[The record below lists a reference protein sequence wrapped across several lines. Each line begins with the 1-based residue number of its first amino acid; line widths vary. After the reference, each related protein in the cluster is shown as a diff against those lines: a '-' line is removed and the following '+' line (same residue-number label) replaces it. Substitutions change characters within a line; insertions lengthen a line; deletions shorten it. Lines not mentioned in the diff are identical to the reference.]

1 MAKLKIKLY
10 SDSDNS
16 PREWDNLGTMVTKH
30 RNYRIGEENIS
41 DPIDWLR
48 EKVGYSEQGVQK
60 IANRLKTDYYS
71 ERVKNYLELLF
82 EDKYVVLPLYI
93 YEHSGVSIST
103 TPFGC
108 KWDSGQLGYIFCTK
122 EKALEEFGGKK
133 VTKKVR
139 EKCFSN
145 FVAEVE
151 TYDTW
156 QKGEV
161 YGFNASYGDEED
173 SCGGFYGTD
182 WENNGILDHLTFEGV
197 SKEKILKKLKKA
209 YSKL

>member
-10 SDSDNS
+10 SDRGES
-16 PREWDNLGTMVTKH
+16 PREWDNVGTMATKH
-30 RNYRIGEENIS
+30 RNYSIGEETVS
-41 DPIDWLR
+41 DPIDWLATKLGYTDR
-48 EKVGYSEQGVQK
+48 TVSNISEKLNV
-60 IANRLKTDYYS
+60 DYYS
-71 ERVKNYLELLF
+71 EPVKKVLEENF
-82 EDKYVVLPLYI
+82 FKAFIVLPLYI
-93 YEHSGVSIST
+93 YDHSGVSIGT

-108 KWDSGQLGYIFCTK
+108 RWDSGQLGYIFCTK
-122 EKALEEFGGKK
+122 EEALEEFGGKK

-139 EKCFSN
+139 EKCFSS
-145 FVAEVE
+145 FVAEVKS
-151 TYDTW
+151 YDTW

-182 WENNGILDHLTFEGV
+182 WENNGILDYLSFEGV
-197 SKEKILKKLKKA
+197 SKEKILKKLEKA

>member
-1 MAKLKIKLY
+1 MAKLKIELY
-10 SDSDNS
+10 VDSGNS
-16 PREWDNLGTMVTKH
+16 PREWDNVGTMATKH
-30 RNYRIGEENIS
+30 RNYSIGEETIS
-41 DPIDWLR
+41 DPIDWLATKLGYTDR
-48 EKVGYSEQGVQK
+48 TVSNISEKLNVE
-60 IANRLKTDYYS
+60 YYS
-71 ERVKNYLELLF
+71 EPVKKVLEENF
-82 EDKYVVLPLYI
+82 FKAFIVLPLYM

-103 TPFGC
+103 TPFSC

-133 VTKKVR
+133 VTKKIR
-139 EKCFSN
+139 ERCFSN

-151 TYDTW
+151 SYDTW

-182 WENNGILDHLTFEGV
+182 WENNGILDHLSFEGI
-197 SKEKILKKLKKA
+197 SKEKILKKLQKA

>member
-1 MAKLKIKLY
+1 MAKLKIELY

-16 PREWDNLGTMVTKH
+16 PREWDNLGTMATKH
-30 RNYRIGEENIS
+30 RRYSIGEENIS

-48 EKVGYSEQGVQK
+48 EKLGLSERAVGMLSK
-60 IANRLKTDYYS
+60 KMFTPYYS
-71 ERVKNYLELLF
+71 EKVKVYLELLF
-82 EDKYVVLPLYI
+82 EDKFIVLPLYI
-93 YEHSGVSIST
+93 YEHSVVSIAT

-108 KWDSGQLGYIFCTK
+108 KWDSSQLGYVFCTK

-145 FVAEVE
+145 FVAEVQD
-151 TYDTW
+151 YDTW

-161 YGFNASYGDEED
+161 YRFNASYGDEED

-182 WENNGILDHLTFEGV
+182 WENNGILDYLSFEGV
-197 SKEKILKKLKKA
+197 SKEKILKKLQKA
-209 YSKL
+209 YLKL

>member
-1 MAKLKIKLY
+1 MAKLKIELY
-10 SDSDNS
+10 SDSNSS
-16 PREWDNLGTMVTKH
+16 PREWDNLGTMATKH
-30 RNYRIGEENIS
+30 RNYRIGEETIS

-48 EKVGYSEQGVQK
+48 EKIGYTEQGVQK
-60 IANRLKTDYYS
+60 VANRMGTNYYS
-71 ERVKNYLELLF
+71 EKVRVYLELIF
-82 EDKYVVLPLYI
+82 EDRFIVLPLYI
-93 YEHSGVSIST
+93 YEHSVVSIAT

-151 TYDTW
+151 SYDTW

-182 WENNGILDHLTFEGV
+182 WENNGILDHLSFEGV
-197 SKEKILKKLKKA
+197 SKEKILKKLQKA
-209 YSKL
+209 YLKL

>member
-1 MAKLKIKLY
+1 MAKLKIELY
-10 SDSDNS
+10 SDSDSS
-16 PREWDNLGTMVTKH
+16 PREWDNVGTMATKH
-30 RNYRIGEENIS
+30 RNYSIGEEIIS
-41 DPIDWLR
+41 GPIDWLR
-48 EKVGYSEQGVQK
+48 EKLNMNESTVEK
-60 IANRLKTDYYS
+60 IADKVGVSYYS
-71 ERVKNYLELLF
+71 EVVKKHLQDLF
-82 EDKYVVLPLYI
+82 FEKYVALPLYM
-93 YEHSGVSIST
+93 YEHSGISIST
-103 TPFGC
+103 TPFSC

-145 FVAEVE
+145 FVSEVE

-182 WENNGILDHLTFEGV
+182 WENNGILDHLSFEGV
-197 SKEKILKKLKKA
+197 STEKILKKLEKA